1 MSARTLPNAVDETRE
16 QRIEDIMK
24 ELRPKIDEAVASDGG
39 AGSRCAGG
47 GGIRG
52 HRLRVPRRGAEV
64 GQRCPASQRGEPE
77 KKGYVG
83 CSVTCPLCEYAAKFH
98 SYQPRRVL
106 TVHGEMRIRRA
117 YYYCGRCKQ
126 SFLPYDDVLGLGGRD
141 QSGVDAAG
149 LLGRNVAA
157 VCGRGRGCAASVFP
171 ECACR
176 PRRCCVAPK
185 GPGNGCGRNRKKG
198 GWSSRRKRSRSG
210 RRRARRANPAAYVGL
225 DAFSVP
231 MQGVEASKA
240 EHRMLYT
247 ALLYTPE
254 KEHTRYLVDFE
265 LDALA
270 KQVRSQAQAL
280 GVEQVSDLIAVTDG
294 GNGLEEA
301 LQRHLAEHLKTIL
314 DWYHAAEHLC
324 DFAKVWHASDEAT
337 RSQWQ
342 HEAKSIL
349 YEQGGEALLTHLL
362 AIELPPCTSA
372 EVQEE
377 LRKLI
382 GYFEN
387 NRHRTD
393 YPTYRQNGWDIGS
406 GPTEAGCKIIGERLK
421 GSGMRWVEDG
431 AATVAALRALYVSGG
446 KVWDGFWSQPH
457 RAAA

>member
-1 MSARTLPNAVDETRE
+1 VS
-16 QRIEDIMK
+16 
-24 ELRPKIDEAVASDGG
+24 
-39 AGSRCAGG
+39 
-47 GGIRG
+47 
-52 HRLRVPRRGAEV
+52 
-64 GQRCPASQRGEPE
+64 
-77 KKGYVG
+77 
-83 CSVTCPLCEYAAKFH
+83 CSLCGYAAKFH
-98 SYQPRRVL
+98 SYQRRRVL
-106 TVHGEMRIRRA
+106 TVHGAMEMYRA

-126 SFLPYDDVLGLGGRD
+126 SYLPYDEVLGLTDEISPGLMPLVCLAGTLAPFA
-141 QSGVDAAG
+141 DAAQDVLKRFAG
-149 LLGRNVAA
+149 VRVSASTVLRCTEGHGERLRAQQKEGRMVEPTQA
-157 VCGRGRGCAASVFP
+157 
-171 ECACR
+171 E
-176 PRRCCVAPK
+176 PK
-185 GPGNGCGRNRKKG
+185 WTATREQGQ
-198 GWSSRRKRSRSG
+198 
-210 RRRARRANPAAYVGL
+210 PAAYVGL

-231 MQGVEASKA
+231 MQGAGAGKA

-247 ALLYTPE
+247 ALLYTPK

-270 KQVRSQAQAL
+270 EQVRFQAGAL
-280 GVEQVSDLIAVTDG
+280 GVSQVSDLIAVTDG

-301 LQRHLAEHLKTIL
+301 LQRHLADNLTTIL

-324 DFAKVWHASDEAT
+324 DFAKVRFAGDELAGQAW
-337 RSQWQ
+337 SK
-342 HEAKSIL
+342 EAKGIL
-349 YEQGGEALLTHLL
+349 YEQGGEALLTWLQ
-362 AIELPPCTSA
+362 AITLPATASA
-372 EVQEE
+372 EMAKE

-393 YPTYRQNGWDIGS
+393 YPSYRSKGWDIGS